1 VSRPDGARRTG
12 TESTATPELRLGRRS
27 IALERVA
34 LMGVLNITPDSFS
47 DGGRYLRPAEALVHA
62 AEMVEQGAAIID
74 VGGES
79 TRPGAQPVSASEE
92 VDRVLPVI
100 EALAGDVDVAI
111 SIDTTKPEV
120 MRAAVAAGAVLI
132 NDVMALRAPGALETA
147 ADLGVGVCLMHMQ
160 GEPRTMQ
167 ANPHYD
173 DVVQEVGSFLRGRVK
188 AALAAGIPQESLLID
203 PGFGFGKTLEH
214 NLALLRGLGSLSQLD
229 VPILAG
235 LSRKSMIQKA
245 LGLPVEQRLSASLA
259 LALMAVQNGARIL
272 RVHDVAATR
281 DAVRM
286 WEAVYYY

>member
-1 VSRPDGARRTG
+1 VSRPDGARRAG
-12 TESTATPELRLGRRS
+12 PESTASPVLRLGPRS
-27 IALERVA
+27 IPLERVA

-47 DGGRYLRPAEALVHA
+47 DGGRYVRPAAALAHA

-79 TRPGAQPVSASEE
+79 TRPGAQPVSADEE
-92 VDRVLPVI
+92 IDRVLPVI
-100 EALAGDVDVAI
+100 EALAKEVDVAI

-132 NDVMALRAPGALETA
+132 NDVLALRAPGALEA
-147 ADLGVGVCLMHMQ
+147 AAALDVGICLMHMQ

-167 ANPHYD
+167 ANPRYD
-173 DVVQEVGSFLRGRVK
+173 DVVREVGAFLRGRVE
-188 AALAAGIPQESLLID
+188 AALAAGIARERLLID

-214 NLALLRGLGSLSQLD
+214 NLALLRGLGSFSDLG

-235 LSRKSMIQKA
+235 LSRKSMIAKV
-245 LGLPVEQRLSASLA
+245 LGLPVEERLPASLA
-259 LALMAVQNGARIL
+259 LALVAVQNGARIL

-286 WEAVYYY
+286 WEAVYY